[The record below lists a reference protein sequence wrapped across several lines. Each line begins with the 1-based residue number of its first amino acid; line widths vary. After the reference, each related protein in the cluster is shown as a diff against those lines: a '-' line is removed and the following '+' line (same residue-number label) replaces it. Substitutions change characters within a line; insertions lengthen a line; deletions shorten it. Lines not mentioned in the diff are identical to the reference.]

1 MTQREKDKLD
11 VFIDEVRD
19 WKEHSE
25 LRFIKGDA
33 KMDRI
38 LATLEDDP
46 KSSSK
51 GLISRA
57 NAMDKVIIDLK
68 NFIDSEKRK
77 KTIRERVFGGVLA
90 SIITSVLVYFFKK

>member
-1 MTQREKDKLD
+1 MTQKEKDKLD
-11 VFIDEVRD
+11 AFIDEVRE

-46 KSSSK
+46 NSSSK
-51 GLISRA
+51 GLISRT
-57 NAMDKVIIDLK
+57 NAIDKVILDLK
-68 NFIDSEKRK
+68 AFIDSEKRK
-77 KTIRERVFGGVLA
+77 RTIQERVFGGVLA
-90 SIITSVLVYFFKK
+90 SIITSVIVYVFKK